1 MNSEKTKVFI
11 NKLSSNYC
19 LNELF
24 DLNFINI
31 MRQSPQP
38 INEFVKYS
46 GSNGARFLESSFDS
60 FVFNLSFSIAAKTK
74 DDLIL
79 QISSLYSFIYDDDK
93 YYINYSKEP
102 GKRFKVKPRPWE
114 EESRGAY
121 KKVIKID
128 FDVYEGHAESLFTTL
143 SSEGFNDN
151 IFQFGQGLP
160 TEDYQY
166 QHNKNNF
173 IIYNA
178 GDFTV
183 DPREHELIIAIKGV
197 SEGAVNVFNKTTGE
211 RFIYNGSLY
220 STKGEVLTVDGVY
233 PKKNGVNCGI
243 ETNGGLITL
252 VPGENEIQISNLSR
266 TEVSF
271 DFRFLY
277 K

>member
-1 MNSEKTKVFI
+1 MLDLLEDAYLEKNSQLIDI
-11 NKLSSNYC
+11 NNVLNVKILDIKRESPNLENQYISFEGSDGKQLISSI
-19 LNELF
+19 F
-24 DLNFINI
+24 
-31 MRQSPQP
+31 
-38 INEFVKYS
+38 
-46 GSNGARFLESSFDS
+46 SSFNISVELLMQTSNIQDYELKLNQLLS
-60 FVFNLSFSIAAKTK
+60 LMYVKDPYYFVRER
-74 DDLIL
+74 
-79 QISSLYSFIYDDDK
+79 
-93 YYINYSKEP
+93 EP
-102 GKRFKVKPRPWE
+102 GKRYKVRPLPFSE
-114 EESRGAY
+114 NRINKSAGTVSIEFE
-121 KKVIKID
+121 V
-128 FDVYEGHAESLFTTL
+128 FEGHAESLFTTL
-143 SSEGFNDN
+143 SSEGFNDT